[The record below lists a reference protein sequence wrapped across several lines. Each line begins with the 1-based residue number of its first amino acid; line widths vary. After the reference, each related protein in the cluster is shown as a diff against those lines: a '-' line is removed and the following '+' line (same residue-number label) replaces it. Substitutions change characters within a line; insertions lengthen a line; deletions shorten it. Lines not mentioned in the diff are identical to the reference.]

1 MRSFRPG
8 IDSTLQQDSSSNP
21 LVAPFFDGEEFAVM
35 DIADFLETHGP
46 CQAEGGDVGSKC
58 SSIQAANA
66 SSPKLLKYPKS
77 KLRPQT
83 RLPKLLFDG
92 DVFGPGEV
100 SSEFFPQIHQNQRGM
115 FKINQIEARD
125 LVPVQRHETQL
136 PSREC
141 FYQSTT

>member
-8 IDSTLQQDSSSNP
+8 IDSSLQQVSSSNP
-21 LVAPFFDGEEFAVM
+21 LVAPFFNGEEFAVM

-77 KLRPQT
+77 KLRPQA
-83 RLPKLLFDG
+83 RLPKLLFDS
-92 DVFGPGEV
+92 DVFGPGAI
-100 SSEFFPQIHQNQRGM
+100 SSELFPTIHRKQSHI
-115 FKINQIEARD
+115 FIINQSA
-125 LVPVQRHETQL
+125 
-136 PSREC
+136 
-141 FYQSTT
+141 